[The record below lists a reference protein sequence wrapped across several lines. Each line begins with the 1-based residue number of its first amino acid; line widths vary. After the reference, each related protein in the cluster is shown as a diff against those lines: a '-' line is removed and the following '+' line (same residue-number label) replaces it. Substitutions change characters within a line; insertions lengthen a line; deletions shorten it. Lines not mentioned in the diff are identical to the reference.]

1 MIQEKQK
8 QLQQMGIDK
17 EQEISLKNKEIT
29 AKVKEINDLKERLQ
43 EMAV

>member
-1 MIQEKQK
+1 V
-8 QLQQMGIDK
+8 GIDK
-17 EQEISLKNKEIT
+17 EQEISSKNNEIT

>member
-1 MIQEKQK
+1 
-8 QLQQMGIDK
+8 MGIDK

-43 EMAV
+43 EIAV